1 VAVGLVELVC
11 KAAFALRAVA
21 LRLCVKGVGNTVENP
36 VFNGLSMPF
45 SMNGNLQRVR

>member
-1 VAVGLVELVC
+1 MELVR
-11 KAAFALRAVA
+11 KVVLALRAVA

-45 SMNGNLQRVR
+45 SIGEGLQPHR